1 MTALLQNIIRKK
13 MWSRKSSWECAHA
26 LYLSPQHF
34 WEYFRWQKLQYTRS
48 QMHSTATLWGLR
60 SYIWPW
66 SWKLLLK
73 LTTKSWNDLT
83 LNVTADI
90 TKGWQS
96 AGNQPK
102 IVCPWQAGNFLLSPL
117 WSSSYLPRTHSGLS
131 ASQEECFFW
140 HVQNWHTECNS
151 KEIWLA
157 FLS

>member
-1 MTALLQNIIRKK
+1 MALLQNIIRKK

-60 SYIWPW
+60 SYVWPW

-102 IVCPWQAGNFLLSPL
+102 IVFPWQAGNFLLSPPL
-117 WSSSYLPRTHSGLS
+117 VIIISSTHPPRAFSFTRGVFL
-131 ASQEECFFW
+131 
-140 HVQNWHTECNS
+140 
-151 KEIWLA
+151 LA
-157 FLS
+157 CPKLAHWV